1 MPRLRFAALCAACAL
16 CCGCLATQEHVDD
29 LRRQLNS
36 LNSGLS
42 VMQKNQ
48 ADLNARMDTL
58 SGDLSAHSENL
69 KDFDRQLSLVSSKL
83 DDISAMFASR
93 MSDLGRTLK
102 TREEENVKLVSE
114 ANRKADAIAAAMLP
128 SKVYGDAYSLLI
140 KKNYDGAAQGFSVY
154 IDKFPSGELAESAY
168 YYLGDAYW
176 SLEKW
181 KESAVAYATV
191 LEKYPASQFT
201 PSARLRYAQCLLKM
215 GTKKEAEEYLNSVK
229 RDFPGS
235 PQARLAQD
243 SLNELKPKRKPAA
256 APHKPAR
263 K

>member
-1 MPRLRFAALCAACAL
+1 MRVFRCAAFCAAIAL
-16 CCGCLATQEHVDD
+16 SGGCLATQEHVDD

-48 ADLNARMDTL
+48 ADINARMDTL
-58 SGDLSAHSENL
+58 SSDLSAHSENL

-93 MSDLGRTLK
+93 LSDLGKTLK
-102 TREEENVKLVSE
+102 TREEENSKLVSE
-114 ANRKADAIAAAMLP
+114 ANRKADAIASEMLP
-128 SKVYGDAYSLLI
+128 SKVYGDAYSLLV
-140 KKNYDGAAQGFSVY
+140 KKNYERAAQGFALY
-154 IDKFPSGELAESAY
+154 AEKFPSGELAESAY
-168 YYLGDAYW
+168 YYMGDAYW
-176 SLEKW
+176 SLDKW

-191 LEKYPASQFT
+191 LDKYPSSRFT
-201 PSARLRYAQCLLKM
+201 PSARLRYAQCLLRM
-215 GTKKEAEEYLNSVK
+215 GTRKEAQEYLRSVT

-243 SLNELKPKRKPAA
+243 YLNELNPRPKPAKKA
-256 APHKPAR
+256 AR